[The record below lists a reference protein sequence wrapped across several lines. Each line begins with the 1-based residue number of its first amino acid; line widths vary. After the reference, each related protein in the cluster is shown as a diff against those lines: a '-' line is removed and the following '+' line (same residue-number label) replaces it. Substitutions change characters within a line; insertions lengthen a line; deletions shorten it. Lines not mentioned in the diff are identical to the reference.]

1 MCDICGVL
9 PCDATMMF
17 FDNSY
22 NELCWI
28 VYTTVS
34 WTRCS
39 LWIISKMGNNRNLNI
54 EIRWIRLNLKLRL
67 ACCKVSFELT
77 IVTEVNDEAW
87 NKVQRCLFIIY
98 YDSYFSSLI
107 NQMEGLRM
115 TYERKHRESFV
126 CKFVRIMMNI
136 IFHFRS
142 TGINVYKVD
151 NFHYLVF

>member
-1 MCDICGVL
+1 MALLLVRQRWR
-9 PCDATMMF
+9 F
-17 FDNSY
+17 FNNSC
-22 NELCWI
+22 NELFQI
-28 VYTTVS
+28 VDTSVS
-34 WTRCS
+34 WTR
-39 LWIISKMGNNRNLNI
+39 WIISKMGNNRNLNI

-115 TYERKHRESFV
+115 TCERKHRERFV

-136 IFHFRS
+136 IFLFRS